1 MLELLVPIT
10 PELWDEVNE
19 VFIEPTYVRLQL
31 EHSLDSL
38 ATWESKWNKAFLGK
52 QEKTAEESL
61 DYIRCMTL
69 TPNVD
74 PDVYNHLTEEN
85 IKQIQDYIQA
95 PMSATFF
102 GDNQKENRP
111 SREIVTAEV
120 IEYWMVVLNIPSDK
134 RYCHLNRL
142 IALVRVCDLKNSPN
156 KKRMSPQEI
165 MRRNSELNEQ
175 RLKRLNTTG

>member
-1 MLELLVPIT
+1 MLELLVPMT

-19 VFIEPTYVRLQL
+19 VFVEPTYVRLQL
-31 EHSLDSL
+31 EHSLDSI

-74 PDVYNHLTEEN
+74 PDVYDHLSEEN
-85 IKQIQDYIQA
+85 VKKIHDYINA
-95 PMSATFF
+95 PMSATCF
-102 GDNQKENRP
+102 GGNENDKRP
-111 SREIVTAEV
+111 SREVITAEV
-120 IEYWMVVLNIPSDK
+120 IEYWMIALNIPSEK
-134 RYCHLNRL
+134 RRCHLNQL
-142 IALVRVCDLKNSPN
+142 ITLIRVCDIKNSPN
-156 KKRMSPQEI
+156 KKRMSQQEI
-165 MRRNSELNEQ
+165 MRRNTDLNEE